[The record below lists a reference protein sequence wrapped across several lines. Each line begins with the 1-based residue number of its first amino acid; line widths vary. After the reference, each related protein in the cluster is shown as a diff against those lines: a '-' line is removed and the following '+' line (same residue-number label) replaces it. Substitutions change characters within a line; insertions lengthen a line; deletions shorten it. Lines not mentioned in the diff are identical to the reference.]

1 MDLNKKEEQPLVD
14 DLKKEEVLEQKEPKI
29 NVTKEEEI
37 KDQQEDPKKEETAKT
52 NGPEETKRPVLDFF
66 KGLFSSK

>member
-1 MDLNKKEEQPLVD
+1 MDLNKKEEQPSVD
-14 DLKKEEVLEQKEPKI
+14 DPKKEEILELKEPKI

-66 KGLFSSK
+66 KDLFSSK